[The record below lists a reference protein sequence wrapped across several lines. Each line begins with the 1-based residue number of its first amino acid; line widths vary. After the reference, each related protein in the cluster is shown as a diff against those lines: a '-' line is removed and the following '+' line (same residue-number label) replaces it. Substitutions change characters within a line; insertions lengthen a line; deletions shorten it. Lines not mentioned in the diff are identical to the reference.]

1 MNAPALVA
9 LFALAG
15 ACSARPRVPEE
26 LFAIRPKPAVV
37 EVDHLG
43 PAVAAGEEGPG
54 RFAALLYDAFDPAS
68 AMASATF
75 VDGFYRAPAN
85 DGYESSLDHVRER
98 LSAAGFGARDGLL
111 LEEIHSPQ
119 ESPAWTPISAK
130 LELEVAGRARVLHA
144 FDSAEDR
151 DRTMLPVGAPSGR
164 AEGTIALSLAQVR
177 GGEVLVV
184 SGESHVD
191 ARAAA
196 QAGAVALVVHS
207 LEDYNVDPTPR
218 QRHLDAIQFRGIRE
232 GAPIPVLQI
241 SRNSLDAIHAAVEAD
256 PASRLRVE
264 AEVRRDARPLRT
276 LVATVLGA
284 DRPQECVVAVA
295 HVQEPGAVDNASG
308 VGGIAELA
316 CAIASALDRDLA
328 PMPRPSRSVVF
339 VFGDEME
346 QSRLWLAENR
356 RTTIAAI
363 SADMIGADRELTGAR
378 ALLER
383 GPDPGAVRLLPPD
396 EHTAWGSSR
405 VEFDELEPHGWNV
418 VARMAM
424 ADVAQHSGGWSSA
437 EHPYEGGSD
446 HDVFLRAKIPALLLW
461 HFTDFAYHTS
471 LDRIEHVDAAELRR
485 MSCAIGAA
493 LLAMADPRPSDLDR
507 YLRSNQ
513 LEQRLRTNAAR
524 DAGDEELALQWER
537 WCTGARH
544 WLRRECLR
552 LSATELPRAPR

>member
-1 MNAPALVA
+1 MNSPALVA

-15 ACSARPRVPEE
+15 ACSGRPHVPQE

-37 EVDHLG
+37 EVDHVG
-43 PAVAAGEEGPG
+43 PPVAAGEEGPG
-54 RFAALLYDAFDPAS
+54 RFAALLYDSFDPS
-68 AMASATF
+68 RAMASAEF

-85 DGYESSLDHVRER
+85 DGYESCLDHVRER
-98 LSAAGFGARDGLL
+98 LTAAGFGARDNLL
-111 LEEIHSPQ
+111 LEEIQSPLDV
-119 ESPAWTPISAK
+119 PAWTPISAK
-130 LELEVAGRARVLHA
+130 LELDGAGRTRVLHA
-144 FDSAEDR
+144 FDSSEDR

-164 AEGTIALSLAQVR
+164 AEGTIALSLSQVR

-184 SGESHVD
+184 GGDQRVD

-196 QAGAVALVVHS
+196 HAGAVALVVHS

-218 QRHLDAIQFRGIRE
+218 QRHLDAIQFRSIRE
-232 GAPIPVLQI
+232 GAPIPVLQV
-241 SRNSLDAIHAAVEAD
+241 SQNSIDAIRAAVEAD
-256 PASRLRVE
+256 PASRLRIE
-264 AEVRRDARPLRT
+264 AEVRREARPLRT
-276 LVATVLGA
+276 LVATVVGA

-308 VGGIAELA
+308 VGGVAELA
-316 CAIASALDRDLA
+316 CAIASALDRDHA

-339 VFGDEME
+339 LFGDEME
-346 QSRLWLAENR
+346 QSRLWLAQPG

-363 SADMIGADRELTGAR
+363 SADMIGADPTLTGAR

-405 VEFDELEPHGWNV
+405 VAFDELVPHGWNV

-424 ADVAQHSGGWSSA
+424 ADVAHHCGGWTSA

-446 HDVFLRAKIPALLLW
+446 HDVFLREKIPAFLMW

-493 LLAMADPRPSDLDR
+493 LLALADPLPSDLDR

-513 LEQRLRTNAAR
+513 LEQKLRTNAAR
-524 DAGDEELALQWER
+524 EAGDEELAQQWER

-552 LSATELPRAPR
+552 LPESELPRAPR